1 MKKFIS
7 LYTVILM
14 LVCGLSTTKAWV
26 YPEHRDIALIAIQN
40 LSPEYRSVLDALWS
54 EARKGYEFRLTEAV
68 IDATQS
74 TNPTQ
79 LDYASWPAISGDH
92 SCSAKNMLH
101 NVLETEWILKVADIT
116 AQLKIDISKAKDRIA
131 RINALRESDLKLQSA
146 DPEYA
151 TRAGSN
157 NVHFLLPLTDP
168 SIKLDTYIFRCLAE
182 GAELNALGIYSWYH
196 SRAITKIS
204 RINSNNPT
212 PEERSV
218 LILSALADEAFALHF
233 LQDVFAAGHVAGTR
247 GDASQRKGTHDYY
260 NEYGLKVSTWEGE
273 SLVLTGDA
281 WMRYEDSE
289 RASIAVRMSLEA
301 FLKAASNSFNDQP
314 ILKEINL
321 TAPEDFNVCT
331 NNFMPAIKTGTK
343 FILSLQP
350 IFMKTPIP
358 GLSKGLGEFP
368 RFRAELGAF
377 VGFSPAMRGWLFS
390 GGFGN
395 GQETIGVSGGLEVAG
410 RLGIGLDGVLN
421 ESGDGLA
428 FLDLG
433 WRQDGSSSTEV
444 LDVEELRAYGNIYS
458 TIPGRSA
465 FSARLRLPFY
475 ALPGD
480 LLILGPLLF
489 FIDQEALTSVGVS
502 AVNGG
507 FIPWQA
513 GIETSFGRFQFV
525 LGREAA
531 VYLYG
536 KTKTPDALVT
546 YSTGENGVEDL
557 FVISY
562 RSTMVE
568 FPIVEYR
575 PFRSFDADQRS
586 SLFIQLYGAA
596 DFPHNVQVLESLSG
610 TTIPPELKTVWHLGL
625 RLIFDWRHYL

>member
-1 MKKFIS
+1 LKKHFLLNI
-7 LYTVILM
+7 ILIAFF
-14 LVCGLSTTKAWV
+14 CNSNSIYAWV

-40 LSPEYRSVLDALWS
+40 LNPEYRKVLDALWA

-92 SCSAKNMLH
+92 SCSAKNMLQ
-101 NVLETEWILKVADIT
+101 NVLETKWILKVADIT
-116 AQLKIDISKAKDRIA
+116 AQLKIDIANAKDRIA

-157 NVHFLLPLTDP
+157 NVHFLLPLADP

-182 GAELNALGIYSWYH
+182 EAELNALGIYSWYH
-196 SRAITKIS
+196 SRAIAKIS
-204 RINSNNPT
+204 RINSNNLT

-281 WMRYEDSE
+281 WMRHEDSE
-289 RASIAVRMSLEA
+289 IASIAVRMSLEA
-301 FLKAASNSFNDQP
+301 FLKAASNGFNDQP
-314 ILKEINL
+314 ILNEINL
-321 TAPEDFNVCT
+321 TTPEDFNVCT
-331 NNFMPAIKTGTK
+331 NNFMPAIKTGTN

-358 GLSKGLGEFP
+358 GLSQGLGEFP

-377 VGFSPAMRGWLFS
+377 VGFSPSVRGWLFS

-395 GQETIGVSGGLEVAG
+395 GQETIGVSGGLEVAA

-428 FLDLG
+428 FLDVG

-444 LDVEELRAYGNIYS
+444 LDVEQLRAYGNVYS

-465 FSARLRLPFY
+465 FSARLRIPFY
-475 ALPGD
+475 TLPGD

-507 FIPWQA
+507 LIPWQA

-525 LGREAA
+525 LGREIA

-536 KTKTPDALVT
+536 RTKTPDALVT

-562 RSTMVE
+562 RSTTVE

-610 TTIPPELKTVWHLGL
+610 TTIPPDLKTVWHLGL
-625 RLIFDWRHYL
+625 RLIFDWRHYF

>member
-1 MKKFIS
+1 MKKIFIAS
-7 LYTVILM
+7 FVLVILLGM
-14 LVCGLSTTKAWV
+14 SITRAWV

-40 LSPEYRSVLDALWS
+40 LSPEYRNVLDALWT
-54 EARKGYEFRLTEAV
+54 EARIGYEFRLTKSV
-68 IDATQS
+68 IDATQT

-79 LDYASWPAISGDH
+79 LDFASWPAISGDH
-92 SCSAKNMLH
+92 SCSAKNMLQ
-101 NVLETEWILKVADIT
+101 NVLETGWILKVADIT
-116 AQLKIDISKAKDRIA
+116 AQLKIDITGAKNRIE

-146 DPEYA
+146 DPDYA

-157 NVHFLLPLTDP
+157 NVHFLLPLSSVSTNLE
-168 SIKLDTYIFRCLAE
+168 SYLYQCLSE
-182 GAELNALGIYSWYH
+182 GTELNAFGIYAWYH
-196 SRAITKIS
+196 SRALAKIS
-204 RINSNNPT
+204 KINSGVFT
-212 PEERSV
+212 AEERSK

-233 LQDVFAAGHVAGTR
+233 LQDVFAAGHAAGTR

-260 NEYGLKVSTWEGE
+260 NEYGLKVNTWEGNDI
-273 SLVLTGDA
+273 VLTGDA

-289 RASIAVRMSLEA
+289 RAALAVRMSLEA
-301 FLKAASNSFNDQP
+301 FLNVARGNTGYLF
-314 ILKEINL
+314 ILKDIDL
-321 TAPEDFNVCT
+321 KSPEDFNVCE
-331 NNFMPAIKTGTK
+331 NNFMPPLKTGTK
-343 FILSLQP
+343 FVSSLEP
-350 IFMKTPIP
+350 IIMKTPVP
-358 GLSKGLGEFP
+358 GLSKGLGEYP

-377 VGFSPAMRGWLFS
+377 LGFSPAMRGWLFS
-390 GGFGN
+390 GGFGT

-444 LDVEELRAYGNIYS
+444 LDFEELRAYGNVYA

-475 ALPGD
+475 VLPGD

-525 LGREAA
+525 LGREVA

-536 KTKTPDALVT
+536 RTKTPDAFVT
-546 YSTGENGVEDL
+546 YSTGENGIEDL

-562 RSTMVE
+562 RSTMVD

-575 PFRSFDADQRS
+575 PFRSFDSDQRS

-596 DFPHNVQVLESLSG
+596 DFPHNVKVLESASG